1 MYLRIQKFLF
11 FPVIVLKVDSSF
23 NIKDRKLKCS
33 MVLLG
38 IIIYGTMSHLFFIK
52 ALVFVLG
59 HFENDFTKF
68 IKCFPIFVIK

>member
-11 FPVIVLKVDSSF
+11 FPVIFLNVDSSF

-38 IIIYGTMSHLFFIK
+38 IIMAEPCLTFFFIK
-52 ALVFVLG
+52 ALVF
-59 HFENDFTKF
+59 F
-68 IKCFPIFVIK
+68 